1 MRITCKMGT
10 SSTKAVDVQPYEQL
24 NVLLQRLNISDKKTK
39 FMYKGQTYSM
49 YCNLTFQEI
58 EMTDNARI
66 FVNNQGISGEIEEI
80 DLR

>member
-1 MRITCKMGT
+1 MGT

-49 YCNLTFQEI
+49 YSNFTFQEI

-66 FVNNQGISGEIEEI
+66 FVNNQGISGKIEEI
-80 DLR
+80 ELR